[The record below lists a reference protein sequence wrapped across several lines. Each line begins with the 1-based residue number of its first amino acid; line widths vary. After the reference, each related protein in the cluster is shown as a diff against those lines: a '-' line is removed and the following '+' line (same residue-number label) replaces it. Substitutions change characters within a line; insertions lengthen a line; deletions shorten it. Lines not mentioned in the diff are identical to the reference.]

1 MTRTSFL
8 KINGKGS
15 ASNPA
20 KINSAWAVFKDTVI
34 RCRNPFILYLVA
46 MIIFGP
52 VGFLMEY
59 SDLPRRLAMTEIHSV
74 SASISLPSLALLGL
88 VTAVGASIVIP
99 MVVFSYLDNRRA
111 MDTFHALPVTRGK
124 MFLGNICAGLF
135 LLFVPFLVTMPLTAG
150 LTDYF
155 DAQCGAKWN
164 QTSVAENFDGEYLKV
179 ILAVAVSALLCYMLM
194 SFLMFCCSTVL
205 ESAGYFAIIMLGY
218 AALLAMGFD
227 RINRATFGFSSDGV
241 WFYDFLK
248 RFSPVYYLLSGTYY
262 HQFWLYQ
269 LQITLLAV
277 VFGLLAWRRAVARK
291 SEQAGGFVWLPV
303 YYIAAIGGSLA
314 VGMGSAR
321 ILSYALDGMTI
332 VVAVLLGV
340 LAYVIL
346 DTIRNRGFKNI
357 ARSLIVSALSVAG
370 VAVFSLLVVVTGT
383 FGYESWLPVEDNI
396 ESVVVY
402 DDNLDGFSLSDA
414 ENIHRVVSFH
424 QAVLANQKVVEEGL
438 NQPLVDYLP
447 FEFDENQFAYAYGS
461 ESVNIQYTMK
471 NGRVITRQYSNVPR
485 TLTRYLYEV
494 AGSVEYTCSIADQLQ
509 AASETLPMT
518 AYEYG
523 TEGNWRYEFQLSDRL
538 GICQNSSSTM
548 PLTEQDA
555 KAFIAALAEDFRR
568 RPEGWKVNPETQPVG
583 QVSFHVLKDY
593 TVAGAIPVTNYE
605 LYIYECDL
613 NTLDLLEQFGYYSAD
628 TGVMYNGDPFAE
640 TVEMTFG
647 IVTPEEYPNP
657 AEYAEGDI
665 SHFSGSIIGYYS
677 EYDEEYYY
685 ADEPVTYDD
694 KLAASNQ
701 PTAAA
706 QELTADSNAGE
717 LTQVRL
723 NNDAMI
729 DVVRRNFTTEDMN
742 ALFDLIKYVG
752 YSDEPLPIVM
762 IDHQTYLIPEEN
774 VEAVREL
781 IFG

>member
-8 KINGKGS
+8 KINGKGGASGS
-15 ASNPA
+15 A
-20 KINSAWAVFKDTVI
+20 KVNSAWAVFKDTVI
-34 RCRNPFILYLVA
+34 RCRNPFILYLAA
-46 MIIFGP
+46 MVIFGP
-52 VGFLMEY
+52 VGLLMEY
-59 SDLPRRLAMTEIHSV
+59 PNIIDRIADAQMYTW
-74 SASISLPSLALLGL
+74 SISLPVLSILGL
-88 VTAVGASIVIP
+88 LTTLGASIVIP

-111 MDTFHALPVTRGK
+111 LDTFHMLPVTRGK
-124 MFLGNICAGLF
+124 MFLGNISAGLF
-135 LLFVPFLVTMPLTAG
+135 LLFVPFLVSMPLTAG

-155 DAQCGAKWN
+155 DASLKAKRSGS
-164 QTSVAENFDGEYLKV
+164 TLSENFTGEYLKLM
-179 ILAVAVSALLCYMLM
+179 LAIAVTALLCYMMM
-194 SFLMFCCSTVL
+194 SFLMFCCSTLL
-205 ESAGYFAIIMLGY
+205 ESVGYFGIILLGY
-218 AALLAMGFD
+218 AGLLAMGFE
-227 RINRATFGFSSDGV
+227 RIRDATFGFGV
-241 WFYDFLK
+241 GYHWLYDFLK
-248 RFSPVYYLLSGTYY
+248 RFSPVYYFFAGGYDDE
-262 HQFWLYQ
+262 FWPFL
-269 LQITLLAV
+269 LQIAVVAV

-303 YYIAAIGGSLA
+303 YYIAAMGGSLV
-314 VGMGSAR
+314 VGLAAN
-321 ILSYALDGMTI
+321 LVFDYALDGMAV

-357 ARSLIVSALSVAG
+357 IRSLIVSAIGVAG
-370 VAVFSLLVVVTGT
+370 VAVFSVLVTVTGT
-383 FGYESWLPVEDNI
+383 FGYESWLPAEDDI
-396 ESVVVY
+396 ESVAVY
-402 DDNLDGFSLSDA
+402 DNNLDRFPLRDA

-424 QAVLANQKVVEEGL
+424 QAVLANQEILENGL
-438 NQPLVDYLP
+438 NQPLTEYLP
-447 FEFDENQFAYAYGS
+447 FEFDENQAAYIYGA
-461 ESVNIQYTMK
+461 ESVEIGYTMK
-471 NGRVITRQYSNVPR
+471 NGRVITRQYHNIPR

-494 AGSVEYTCSIADQLQ
+494 AGSVEYTCSIADRLEAISQ
-509 AASETLPMT
+509 ALPMD

-523 TEGNWRYEFQLSDRL
+523 GEGNWRYEFQLSDRL

-583 QVSFHVLKDY
+583 KVSFWVNREEAVSK
-593 TVAGAIPVTNYE
+593 TAPSSRYE
-605 LYIYECDL
+605 FYFYECDL
-613 NTLDLLEQFGYYSAD
+613 NTLDYLEQLGYYSAD
-628 TGVMYNGDPFAE
+628 AGVMNNGDPFAE

-665 SHFSGSIIGYYS
+665 SHFSGSRIDYYS
-677 EYDEEYYY
+677 EYEEGYYY

-701 PTAAA
+701 PTAAV

-729 DVVRRNFTTEDMN
+729 DVVKRNFTTEDMN
-742 ALFDLIKYVG
+742 TLFDLIKYVG
-752 YSDEPLPIVM
+752 YSDEPLPVLIG
-762 IDHQTYLIPEEN
+762 DHQTYLIPEEN
-774 VEAVREL
+774 VETVREML
-781 IFG
+781 FG